1 MIFEFGLAAARY
13 WSILG
18 CTQKLD
24 CFIVRRYAEPLNQY
38 TYLMELKERNERLF
52 YKLLSENVGELMP
65 IVYTPTVGLACQ
77 RFGYNFKRPQVT
89 KTPCLQLL
97 HLA

>member
-1 MIFEFGLAAARY
+1 M
-13 WSILG
+13 
-18 CTQKLD
+18 
-24 CFIVRRYAEPLNQY
+24 RRYAEPLNQY

-89 KTPCLQLL
+89 KTLVCCFLTLPK
-97 HLA
+97 LA